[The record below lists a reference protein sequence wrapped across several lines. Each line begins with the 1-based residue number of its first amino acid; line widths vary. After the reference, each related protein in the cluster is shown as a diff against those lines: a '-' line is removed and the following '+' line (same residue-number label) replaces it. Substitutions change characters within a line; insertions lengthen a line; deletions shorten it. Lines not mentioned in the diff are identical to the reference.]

1 MTDYANAVQE
11 VAEKRQT
18 FARKEDRVRLTPTA
32 LEAMRNLAEIWGL
45 TGEQA
50 ANLLGMSATTWDRR
64 KATPKLQLSQD
75 GLTRISALVGIY
87 KGLHLL
93 FADQLADDWPRLR
106 KSGPLFDNRS
116 PIEVMERGGI
126 PAMLEVRQYV
136 DALRGGL

>member
-1 MTDYANAVQE
+1 MADYAMHE
-11 VAEKRQT
+11 VAEQRQT

-32 LEAMRNLAEIWGL
+32 LEAMRNLVKLWDL

-50 ANLLGMSATTWDRR
+50 ANLLGTSATTWDRR
-64 KATPKLQLSQD
+64 KVRDRLQLSQD
-75 GLTRISALVGIY
+75 ELTRISALVGIY

-106 KSGPLFDNRS
+106 NSGPLFGNRS

-136 DALRGGL
+136 DALCGGL